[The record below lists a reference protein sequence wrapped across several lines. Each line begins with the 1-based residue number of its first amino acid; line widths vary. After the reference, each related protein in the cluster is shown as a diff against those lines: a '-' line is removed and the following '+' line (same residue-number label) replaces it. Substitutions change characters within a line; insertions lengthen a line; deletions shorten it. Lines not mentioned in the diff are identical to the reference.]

1 MSPRS
6 RVLGLAVVVALVAA
20 AFAASAVAA
29 TAQPV
34 ASAAQTQ
41 KCPSFFVVLNDPAA
55 GFAAGHYHRLNFAP
69 QVSTLTCSD
78 TYHLLRSY
86 LYEPRSFKGWKVS
99 ALIGE
104 LRGQLGKH
112 FVKNG
117 SNGKIGFDV
126 FRPAPTS

>member
-1 MSPRS
+1 MSLRS
-6 RVLGLAVVVALVAA
+6 RALGLAAVIAA
-20 AFAASAVAA
+20 IVAVAVLPAVTA
-29 TAQPV
+29 TAKPV
-34 ASAAQTQ
+34 ASASQTQ
-41 KCPSFFVVLNDPAA
+41 RCPSFQVVLNDPTA
-55 GFAAGHYHRLNFAP
+55 GVSAGHYFRLNFAP
-69 QVSTLTCSD
+69 RVSTLTCDD

-86 LYEPRSFKGWKVS
+86 LYEPSSFRGWKVS

-126 FRPAPTS
+126 FRPVPKA